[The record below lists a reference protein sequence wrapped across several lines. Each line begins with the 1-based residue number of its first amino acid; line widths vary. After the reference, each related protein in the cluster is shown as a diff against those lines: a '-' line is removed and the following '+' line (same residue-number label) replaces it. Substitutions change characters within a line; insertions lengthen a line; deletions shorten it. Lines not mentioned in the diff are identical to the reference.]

1 MGHTYI
7 SNLQH
12 IVFSTKNRRRYITA
26 NVQEKLWP
34 YMGGIAR
41 DNKIK
46 AIAIGGVE
54 DHAHLLLSMP
64 ATISLSRAVQLIK
77 GGSSRWIHETIPSLR
92 DFAWQE
98 GYSAFSVGISA
109 VDDTIAYIQRQAEH
123 HRKKSFEEEL
133 VQFLT
138 RHGIEYDA
146 RYVFG

>member
-1 MGHTYI
+1 
-7 SNLQH
+7 
-12 IVFSTKNRRRYITA
+12 
-26 NVQEKLWP
+26 
-34 YMGGIAR
+34 MGGIAR

-77 GGSSRWIHETIPSLR
+77 GGSSRWIHETMPSFR

-98 GYSAFSVGISA
+98 GYSAFSVGIAA

-133 VQFLT
+133 LQFLT
-138 RHGIEYDA
+138 RHGIEYDE